1 MSKTPLL
8 DWKKQKIIIAI
19 LSIGC
24 SRKTA
29 ARYVGCAPA
38 SIQATAKAD
47 AKFQEQLC
55 QAEKNAEI
63 EFMKCVHSAAQQ
75 ERYWKAATW
84 MLERLNPEDFG
95 RKMPDSLPPAEIA
108 KIITRLAEI
117 IVEEVKNPDV
127 RKKILARVEETI
139 RNYTAKEVKSDE

>member
-1 MSKTPLL
+1 MSKAPVL
-8 DWKKQKIIIAI
+8 DWKKQKVVLAI
-19 LSIGC
+19 VSIGC
-24 SRKTA
+24 SLRTA
-29 ARYVGCAPA
+29 ARYIGCTPRA
-38 SIQATAKAD
+38 IQETARQD
-47 AKFQEQLC
+47 AKFAEEFC

-117 IVEEVKNPDV
+117 VVEEVKNPEV
-127 RKKILARVEETI
+127 RKKILARVEELI
-139 RNYTAKEVKSDE
+139 KNYTSANPHEE

>member
-1 MSKTPLL
+1 MSKTPVL
-8 DWKKQKIIIAI
+8 DWKKQKVVLAI
-19 LSIGC
+19 VSIGC
-24 SRKTA
+24 SLRTA
-29 ARYVGCAPA
+29 ARYIGCTPRT
-38 SIQATAKAD
+38 IQETARRD
-47 AKFQEQLC
+47 AKFAEELC

-117 IVEEVKNPDV
+117 VVEEVKNPEV
-127 RKKILARVEETI
+127 RKKILARVEELI
-139 RNYTAKEVKSDE
+139 KNYTSSNSNEP